1 MVSWGPPGSPRV
13 HSQKVQGVTP
23 SLQRVIPGQGNLE
36 QQQQAAAAAP
46 PNLAAAARVRM
57 AWVGSLAAAKTRCIS
72 LVMWTFACLDGF
84 LLDRHVLKVRGKH
97 KLWAHGGPR
106 TQPHSARRSRVRSG
120 TRVQSMAS

>member
-1 MVSWGPPGSPRV
+1 MVSWGLPGSPRV

-36 QQQQAAAAAP
+36 QPP

-84 LLDRHVLKVRGKH
+84 LLDRHVLKIHGKR

-106 TQPHSARRSRVRSG
+106 TQPHSARRGRVRSR